1 MSLKTNIRKQLLET
15 KESKGRLL
23 QESKI
28 IQTRFLMIAESSK
41 IKTKKQLDDTF
52 VNLLSEMIY
61 LHKQGFNDN
70 LIKENA
76 ESVFTVLGN
85 LFGSSSN
92 SVVELF
98 KEKGVKWIIEKLGIE
113 DNNFLKNFLITALG
127 NTDLKDVPKLFSDCE
142 FLTQKISDSIPE
154 AYLRQLEYE
163 KGMGGDFMDFVR
175 NSLYDVI
182 KNSDFSEKIKEKI
195 SGIVCPLVDNMSEKF
210 SNQLDSMKSSLI
222 PADLDIQS

>member
-1 MSLKTNIRKQLLET
+1 MSLKYNIRKQLIET
-15 KESKGRLL
+15 KENKGRLL

-41 IKTKKQLDDTF
+41 IKTKKQLDDAF

-61 LHKQGFNDN
+61 LHKQGFDST
-70 LIKENA
+70 LIKESA
-76 ESVFTVLGN
+76 ESVFEVLGK
-85 LFGSSSN
+85 LFGGSTN
-92 SVVELF
+92 AVVELF
-98 KEKGVKWIIEKLGIE
+98 KEKGVRWILEKLGIE

-127 NTDLKDVPKLFSDCE
+127 NTDLKDVPKLFSDCD
-142 FLTQKISDSIPE
+142 FLTEKISESIPE

-182 KNSDFSEKIKEKI
+182 KSSDFGDKVKEKI

-210 SNQLDSMKSSLI
+210 GNQLDSMKSSLI
-222 PADLDIQS
+222 PADSDTQS